1 MAIHYRTKGFFL
13 TEIARGESDKLFV
26 IYTKDFGK
34 LKILG
39 KAIRK
44 IKSKLRAGARELCL
58 SEIEFI
64 QGKTNKTLTDT
75 VLIDS
80 FQNIRK
86 DLEKLKTAFQIS
98 DVLDKLVRDE
108 EKDEK
113 IWELLNKT
121 FRRLAIS
128 DKIQT
133 TNDKIYYYFLWNLFS
148 LLGYQPELYKCLSCG
163 KELKPFQLYFSP
175 EQGGVVCNICA
186 QRIKKEDSSAKLIE
200 IKPDVI
206 KILRIFLQKNWSVLL
221 KLKVEE
227 KDKELLKTISKDY
240 LSFVLE
246 NF

>member
-13 TEIARGESDKLFV
+13 TEVDRGESDKLFV
-26 IYTKDFGK
+26 VYTKDFGK

-39 KAIRK
+39 RAIRK
-44 IKSKLRAGARELCL
+44 IKSKLRAGAREFCL

-64 QGKTNKTLTDT
+64 QGKTHKTLTDT

-80 FQNIRK
+80 FQSIRK
-86 DLEKLKTAFQIS
+86 DLEKLKVGFQIS
-98 DVLDKLVRDE
+98 NALDKLVKDE

-128 DKIQT
+128 DKRQAIG
-133 TNDKIYYYFLWNLFS
+133 DKIYYYFLWNLLS
-148 LLGYQPELYKCLSCG
+148 ILGYQPELYECSSCG

-175 EQGGVVCNICA
+175 EQGGVVCNVCA

-200 IKPDVI
+200 IKPAVV
-206 KILRIFLQKNWSVLL
+206 KILRIFLQKDWSVLS

-227 KDKELLKTISKDY
+227 KDKELLETISKDY